1 MSTKSQVLTLL
12 MKQTPAFLSGE
23 EMAQRLSL
31 SRTAIWKAINELKK
45 DGYQITSVQ
54 NKGIALRNQ
63 MSFLQKAF
71 SWHYG
76 PKRRL

>member
-31 SRTAIWKAINELKK
+31 SRTAIWKAINELKRWLSN
-45 DGYQITSVQ
+45 Y
-54 NKGIALRNQ
+54 
-63 MSFLQKAF
+63 
-71 SWHYG
+71 
-76 PKRRL
+76 

>member
-1 MSTKSQVLTLL
+1 MN
-12 MKQTPAFLSGE
+12 QTPAFLSGE

-54 NKGIALRNQ
+54 NKGYRLKNQ

-71 SWHYG
+71 SSHYRH
-76 PKRRL
+76 KHRL